1 MSSVCSDVEEGTKHV
16 CVALAHAGLETSF
29 CLAPLDSG
37 SSIFSVDFIF
47 YVLFEVDK
55 A

>member
-1 MSSVCSDVEEGTKHV
+1 MSSVCSDLEEGTIHV

-29 CLAPLDSG
+29 CPAPLG
-37 SSIFSVDFIF
+37 LVM
-47 YVLFEVDK
+47 VWGQ